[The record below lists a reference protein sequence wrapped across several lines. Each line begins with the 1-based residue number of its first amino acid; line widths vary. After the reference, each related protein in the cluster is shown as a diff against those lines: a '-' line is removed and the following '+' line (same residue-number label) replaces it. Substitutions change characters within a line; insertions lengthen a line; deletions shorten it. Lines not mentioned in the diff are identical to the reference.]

1 MNTNDRRRYDML
13 NRIDNF
19 SAMHAQRFPT
29 TSPVHGAFAV
39 IAAEVEQLEALDVA
53 ARSASQSAR
62 AARKAAAG
70 KALADALT
78 RAGHTARVLGKANA
92 QFEVRLELPAVTDD
106 LQLLTIAREFAAKAA
121 PHVEPFAIHGVAIDE
136 LPPLIDAFDGA
147 LNERGMRRNE
157 QVHVRGRIKAS
168 LERAMDAVDTLD
180 VTVANHL
187 RGDSATLAVWKAAR
201 RISYRKASRSV
212 SSDAAAP
219 GDPAPDAATPAPM
232 SGAGT
237 VQ

>member
-1 MNTNDRRRYDML
+1 ML
-13 NRIDNF
+13 
-19 SAMHAQRFPT
+19 
-29 TSPVHGAFAV
+29 
-39 IAAEVEQLEALDVA
+39 
-53 ARSASQSAR
+53 
-62 AARKAAAG
+62 
-70 KALADALT
+70 LADAD
-78 RAGHTARVLGKANA
+78 G
-92 QFEVRLELPAVTDD
+92 LELPAATDD

-121 PHVEPFAIHGVAIDE
+121 PHVEPFAIHGVALDE

-201 RISYRKASRSV
+201 RISYRKASRTG
-212 SSDAAAP
+212 AAP
-219 GDPAPDAATPAPM
+219 GDPAPDADTPAPM
-232 SGAGT
+232 AGAGT